1 MPPVA
6 FCALAADNPRGELLR
21 PLFRTLGDASY
32 SIYLTHSFLLG
43 VSGRIWAR
51 LFGPAHAGW
60 FLLAMVVGCSFLG
73 VVVYRL
79 VEKPLLSALRTG
91 CLLYTLDVYKRQPQ
105 GIVITVPL
113 RRLAP
118 RAGL

>member
-1 MPPVA
+1 MEAWFAVPPVA

-91 CLLYTLDVYKRQPQ
+91 TYHQRLRALLLPSRS
-105 GIVITVPL
+105 
-113 RRLAP
+113 
-118 RAGL
+118 RA